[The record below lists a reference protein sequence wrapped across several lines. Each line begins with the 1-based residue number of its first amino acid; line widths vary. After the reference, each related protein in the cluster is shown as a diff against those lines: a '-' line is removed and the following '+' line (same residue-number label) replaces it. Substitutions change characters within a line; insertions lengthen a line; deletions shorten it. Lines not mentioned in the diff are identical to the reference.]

1 MTNFDTFQIFVL
13 YAQTTEISK
22 IPGYKPLKT
31 TIMEVFLEI
40 YMYSIEKNL
49 SHLESLNVNM
59 ITENKP

>member
-40 YMYSIEKNL
+40 YMYSIEKIF
-49 SHLESLNVNM
+49 
-59 ITENKP
+59 ITFRKSKCKYDH